1 MTKIKKVISLLAL
14 FCLLTVITSGC
25 GIHPSVPGGETVS
38 LHLPEEQTQPSISP
52 DIRETE
58 PNARPEDP
66 ETYPE
71 PSAILISR
79 STNFAFGYADGG
91 WFLDESGHVYEIT
104 YSTLETNKEDQG
116 LIEDRQKLTEKLAK
130 KLSEKRNTEMP
141 LLTIDAEQ
149 LKRIMS
155 LGEKIQPNNIPKIET
170 EFFAVDAGCNQVY
183 FVDRRSNTTVLC
195 RETGCYRGQV
205 KDQYVESL
213 IKEIESIETQ
223 IIESQQPTTKVV
235 GLLPKTLVGFNNI

>member
-1 MTKIKKVISLLAL
+1 MKKTKKVISLLAL
-14 FCLLTVITSGC
+14 FCLLTVIISGC
-25 GIHPSVPGGETVS
+25 GIRPSVPGGETTS
-38 LHLPEEQTQPSISP
+38 LRLPEEQTLP
-52 DIRETE
+52 DNSSNIIETE
-58 PNARPEDP
+58 PSNQDRDSEITPP
-66 ETYPE
+66 HPE

-141 LLTIDAEQ
+141 FLTIDSAQ

-155 LGEKIQPNNIPKIET
+155 IGEKIQPNNIPKIET

-223 IIESQQPTTKVV
+223 IIEKE
-235 GLLPKTLVGFNNI
+235 KTENKE